1 MFWGL
6 KCRKTSTTKPKSE
19 ELVKY
24 KLITICP
31 LPKEN
36 LYFDFQIFS
45 FSNLLTYIF
54 LENKMSYSEGFWNTF
69 SIKEQET

>member
-19 ELVKY
+19 ELVNY

-36 LYFDFQIFS
+36 LYFDSQIFS

-54 LENKMSYSEGFWNTF
+54 LENKISYSEGFWNTF